1 MAYPVSIRFSS
12 FLKAF
17 FSVLLPMTILWMSGC
32 EKPTKPKRLL
42 RTETIQVDSLKQ
54 IVLVDSVMVRPLLY
68 THVAGLNRVPT
79 REAKA
84 RFISAVLPS
93 ILVAKH
99 HILENRKRIEGL
111 RTKTLWDG
119 SDSTF
124 FVDMRKRYKAKD
136 SEDLLRRMGTL
147 PNSIVLAQAA
157 IESAWGQSRFFLEG
171 SNLFGVWSYN
181 PYEPRIAAARTRPNK
196 KRIYLRAYP
205 DMSESITHYFEIL
218 SKANAYRTLR
228 QARLKTDDP
237 FKLLPHLQNFSE
249 RRSFYTNQLRKV
261 IIRDNLTQYD
271 QHQIDP
277 QYFVEE

>member
-1 MAYPVSIRFSS
+1 MAYPVSIRFSY

-17 FSVLLPMTILWMSGC
+17 FAVALPMLLLWMSGC
-32 EKPTKPKRLL
+32 NKPPVERRL

-54 IVLVDSVMVRPLLY
+54 IVLVDSIMVRPLLY
-68 THVAGLNRVPT
+68 THVTGLDRVPT

-99 HILENRKRIEGL
+99 KIELNRKRLESL
-111 RTKTLWDG
+111 RIKSVWDG
-119 SDSTF
+119 ADSTF
-124 FVDMRKRYKAKD
+124 FVDMTKRYKAKN
-136 SEDLLRRMGTL
+136 SEELLYRMGTL

-196 KRIYLRAYP
+196 KRIYLRSYP

-228 QARLKTDDP
+228 KARLETTDP

-249 RRSFYTNQLRKV
+249 RRTFYTNQLKKV

-277 QYFVEE
+277 KYFVEE

>member
-12 FLKAF
+12 FLKALF
-17 FSVLLPMTILWMSGC
+17 VVLLYIVIFCMTGC
-32 EKPTKPKRLL
+32 EKPKSSRHLL
-42 RTETIQVDSLKQ
+42 TETIKIESLKQ
-54 IVLVDSVMVRPLLY
+54 IVLVDSVLVRPLLY
-68 THVAGLNRVPT
+68 THVSGLDRVPT

-93 ILVAKH
+93 ILVAKYK
-99 HILENRKRIEGL
+99 IDQNRKRLEGL
-111 RTKTLWDG
+111 RIKTNWDG
-119 SDSTF
+119 ADSTF
-124 FVDMRKRYKAKD
+124 VTDMRKRYKARNT
-136 SEDLLRRMGTL
+136 EELLYRMGTL

-181 PYEPRIAAARTRPNK
+181 PYEPRIAAARTRMNQ

-228 QARLKTDDP
+228 KARLETSDP

-249 RRSFYTNQLRKV
+249 RRTFYTNQLKKV

-277 QYFVEE
+277 KYFVEE